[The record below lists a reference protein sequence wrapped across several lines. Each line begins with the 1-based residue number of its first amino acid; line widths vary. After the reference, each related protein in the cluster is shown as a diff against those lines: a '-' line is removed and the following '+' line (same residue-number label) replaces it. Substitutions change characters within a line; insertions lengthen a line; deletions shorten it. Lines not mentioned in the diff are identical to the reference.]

1 MYQSEYLQ
9 ISHTN
14 RPLESMINIISW
26 KCIWQFVDCIISQ
39 MHKCITLCFISSWLN
54 QRTHHI
60 LTIHITSWIYIE
72 RGSDN
77 ITPHYKHIPHV
88 VCVCINGIVHYIV
101 LIQYRHVSPVQ
112 PPINPFYILT
122 YSCICFI
129 PRFPVLVD
137 NTAMWRILPIHHE
150 IHKYAMVSH
159 SI

>member
-60 LTIHITSWIYIE
+60 LTIHITSWTYIE

-88 VCVCINGIVHYIV
+88 VYVCINGIVHYVV
-101 LIQYRHVSPVQ
+101 LIQIQTCKSSTVTHQ
-112 PPINPFYILT
+112 PILYTHIFLYLFHTTFSGVGRQYGDVANLANP
-122 YSCICFI
+122 S
-129 PRFPVLVD
+129 R
-137 NTAMWRILPIHHE
+137 NT
-150 IHKYAMVSH
+150 
-159 SI
+159 